1 MAELKIRDGDY
12 VSDGVGGMVRVKGRD
27 ALLQRALFKLTARRG
42 GFPFLEN
49 LGSALYALGGETASR
64 RQSAA
69 EAAVAQALA
78 EEKNLR
84 VERVELDGDRLT
96 VRLDYGGEELD
107 LQLTVR

>member
-1 MAELKIRDGDY
+1 MMELKINGGDY
-12 VSDGVGGMVRVKGRD
+12 VADGVGGTVRVKGRD
-27 ALLQRALFKLTARRG
+27 ALLQRVLFRLTARRG
-42 GFPFLEN
+42 GFPFLED
-49 LGSALYALGGETASR
+49 LGSTLYALGGEAPSH

-84 VERVELDGDRLT
+84 VEQVGLEGDYLT
-96 VRLDYGGEELD
+96 VWMNYEGEELN

>member
-1 MAELKIRDGDY
+1 MTELKINGGDY
-12 VSDGVGGMVRVKGRD
+12 VADGVGGTVRVKGRD
-27 ALLQRALFKLTARRG
+27 ALLQRVLFRLTARRG
-42 GFPFLEN
+42 GFPFLED
-49 LGSALYALGGETASR
+49 LGSTLYALGGEAPSH

-84 VERVELDGDRLT
+84 VVQVGLEGDHLT
-96 VRLDYGGEELD
+96 VRMNYEGEELN

>member
-1 MAELKIRDGDY
+1 MTELKINGGDY
-12 VSDGVGGMVRVKGRD
+12 VADGVGGTVRVKGRD
-27 ALLQRALFKLTARRG
+27 ALLQRVLFRLTARRG
-42 GFPFLEN
+42 RFPFLED
-49 LGSALYALGGETASR
+49 LGSTLYALGGEAPSH

-84 VERVELDGDRLT
+84 VEQVGLEGEHLT
-96 VRLDYGGEELD
+96 VRINYEGEELN

>member
-12 VSDGVGGMVRVKGRD
+12 VSDGVGGMNRVKGRD
-27 ALLQRALFKLTARRG
+27 ALLQRVLFKLTARRG

-49 LGSALYALGGETASR
+49 LGSTLYALGGEAPSR

-69 EAAVAQALA
+69 ETAVAQALE
-78 EEKNLR
+78 EEKTLR
-84 VERVELDGDRLT
+84 MERVNLEADLLT
-96 VRLDYGGEELD
+96 VRLDYEGEKLD